1 MQLLRKTYDWILHWA
16 TTKYA
21 LPALAIL
28 SFAESSFFPIPPDVL
43 LIAMTVAVPMKAF
56 RYAAVCSVASVLGGM
71 FGYFLGWQFMD
82 LVGTPIVEFY
92 HFQEQFAKIGS
103 WYEEYNAWAVGA
115 AGFTPL
121 PYKVFTLAAGAF
133 EINFP
138 VFVLASLASRSARF
152 FIVAGLIYKFGAPI
166 KVFIE
171 KYFNILSIVFIVL
184 LFAGFVLVKYIF

>member
-1 MQLLRKTYDWILHWA
+1 MRLLRRTYDWILHWS
-16 TTKYA
+16 TTRYA

-43 LIAMTVAVPMKAF
+43 LIAMVVAVPMKAF

-71 FGYFLGWQFMD
+71 FGYLLGWQFME
-82 LVGTPIVEFY
+82 LVGTPIVNFY
-92 HFQEQFAKIGS
+92 HLQAQWDKIGG
-103 WYEEYNAWAVGA
+103 WYEKYNAWAVGA

-133 EINFP
+133 QINFP
-138 VFVLASLASRSARF
+138 VFVLASLVSRSARF
-152 FIVAGLIYKFGAPI
+152 FIVAGLIWKYGAPI
-166 KVFIE
+166 KNFIE

>member
-1 MQLLRKTYDWILHWA
+1 MRLLRRTYDWVLHWS
-16 TTKYA
+16 TTRYA

-43 LIAMTVAVPMKAF
+43 LIAMVVAVPMKAF

-71 FGYFLGWQFMD
+71 FGYLLGWQFMEAM
-82 LVGTPIVEFY
+82 GTPIVNFY
-92 HFQEQFAKIGS
+92 HLQAQWDKIGG

-133 EINFP
+133 QINFP
-138 VFVLASLASRSARF
+138 VFVLASLVSRSARF
-152 FIVAGLIYKFGAPI
+152 FIVAGLIWKYGAPI
-166 KVFIE
+166 KIFIE

>member
-1 MQLLRKTYDWILHWA
+1 MRLLRRTYDWILHWS
-16 TTKYA
+16 TTRYA

-43 LIAMTVAVPMKAF
+43 LIAMVVAVPMKAF

-71 FGYFLGWQFMD
+71 FGYLLGWQFMEM
-82 LVGTPIVEFY
+82 VGTPIVNFY
-92 HFQEQFAKIGS
+92 HLQAQWDKMGG
-103 WYEEYNAWAVGA
+103 WYEKYNAWAVGA

-133 EINFP
+133 QINFP
-138 VFVLASLASRSARF
+138 VFVLASLVSRSARF
-152 FIVAGLIYKFGAPI
+152 FIVAALIWKYGAPI
-166 KVFIE
+166 KIFIE
-171 KYFNILSIVFIVL
+171 KYFNIVSIVVIVL

>member
-1 MQLLRKTYDWILHWA
+1 MQLLRKTYDWILHWS

-171 KYFNILSIVFIVL
+171 KYFNLLSIVFIVL

>member
-1 MQLLRKTYDWILHWA
+1 MRLLRKTYDWILHWS

-28 SFAESSFFPIPPDVL
+28 AFAESSFFPIPPDVL
-43 LIAMTVAVPMKAF
+43 LIAMAVAVPMKAF

-92 HFQEQFAKIGS
+92 HFQEQFAKIGG

-138 VFVLASLASRSARF
+138 VFVLASLVSRSARF

-171 KYFNILSIVFIVL
+171 KYFNLLSIIFLVL
-184 LFAGFVLVKYIF
+184 LIAGFVLIKYIF

>member
-1 MQLLRKTYDWILHWA
+1 MRLLRKIYDWILHWSA
-16 TTKYA
+16 TKHA
-21 LPALAIL
+21 LPALAVL

-43 LIAMTVAVPMKAF
+43 LIAMAVALPLKAF
-56 RYAAVCSVASVLGGM
+56 RFAAVCSVASVLGGM
-71 FGYFLGWQFMD
+71 FGYLLGWQFMD
-82 LVGTPIVEFY
+82 LVGIHIVEFY
-92 HFQEQFAKIGS
+92 HLQAQWDKIGS
-103 WYEEYNAWAVGA
+103 WYNEYDAWAVGA

-138 VFVLASLASRSARF
+138 VFVLASLVSRSARF

>member
-1 MQLLRKTYDWILHWA
+1 MRLLRKTYDWVLHWSA
-16 TTKYA
+16 TKYA

-43 LIAMTVAVPMKAF
+43 LIAMAVAVPLKAF
-56 RYAAVCSVASVLGGM
+56 RFAAVCSVASVLGGM
-71 FGYFLGWQFMD
+71 FGYLLGWQFMD
-82 LVGTPIVEFY
+82 LVGSRIVEFY
-92 HFQEQFAKIGS
+92 HLQAQWDKIGG

-133 EINFP
+133 QINFP
-138 VFVLASLASRSARF
+138 VFVLASLVSRSARF

>member
-1 MQLLRKTYDWILHWA
+1 MRLLRKTYDWVLHWSS
-16 TTKYA
+16 TKYA

-43 LIAMTVAVPMKAF
+43 LVAMTVAVPLKAF

-82 LVGTPIVEFY
+82 VIGIRIVEFY
-92 HFQEQFAKIGS
+92 HFQEQFDKIGG
-103 WYEEYNAWAVGA
+103 WYEKYNAWAVGA

-133 EINFP
+133 QINFP
-138 VFVLASLASRSARF
+138 VFVLASLVSRSARF
-152 FIVAGLIYKFGAPI
+152 FIVAALIYKLGAPI

-184 LFAGFVLVKYIF
+184 LFGGFVLVKYIF

>member
-1 MQLLRKTYDWILHWA
+1 MRLLRKTYDWILHWSA
-16 TTKYA
+16 TKHA

-43 LIAMTVAVPMKAF
+43 LIAMAVAVPLKAF
-56 RYAAVCSVASVLGGM
+56 RFAAVCSVASVLGGM
-71 FGYFLGWQFMD
+71 FGYLLGWQFMD
-82 LVGTPIVEFY
+82 LVGIRIVEFY
-92 HFQEQFAKIGS
+92 HLQAQWDKIGG
-103 WYEEYNAWAVGA
+103 WYKEYNAWAVGA

-138 VFVLASLASRSARF
+138 VFVLASLVSRSARF

>member
-1 MQLLRKTYDWILHWA
+1 
-16 TTKYA
+16 
-21 LPALAIL
+21 
-28 SFAESSFFPIPPDVL
+28 
-43 LIAMTVAVPMKAF
+43 
-56 RYAAVCSVASVLGGM
+56 M
-71 FGYFLGWQFMD
+71 FGYLLGWQFMD
-82 LVGTPIVEFY
+82 LVGTRIVEFY

-133 EINFP
+133 EINFAI
-138 VFVLASLASRSARF
+138 FVLASLVSRSARF
-152 FIVAGLIYKFGAPI
+152 FIVAGLIYKYGAPI
-166 KVFIE
+166 KIFIE

>member
-1 MQLLRKTYDWILHWA
+1 MRLLRKTYDWILHWSS
-16 TTKYA
+16 TKYA

-43 LIAMTVAVPMKAF
+43 LIAMTVAVPLKAF

-82 LVGTPIVEFY
+82 VIGIRIVEFY
-92 HFQEQFAKIGS
+92 HFQEQFDKIGG
-103 WYEEYNAWAVGA
+103 WYEKYNAWAVGA

-133 EINFP
+133 QINFP
-138 VFVLASLASRSARF
+138 VFVLASLISRSARF
-152 FIVAGLIYKFGAPI
+152 FIVAALIYKFGAPI

-184 LFAGFVLVKYIF
+184 LFGGFVLVKYIF

>member
-1 MQLLRKTYDWILHWA
+1 MRFLRKTYDWILHWS

-43 LIAMTVAVPMKAF
+43 LIAMTVAIPMKAF

-71 FGYFLGWQFMD
+71 FGYLLGWQFMD
-82 LVGTPIVEFY
+82 LVGIHIVEFY
-92 HFQEQFAKIGS
+92 HLQAQWDKIGG
-103 WYEEYNAWAVGA
+103 WYEKYNAWAVGA

-138 VFVLASLASRSARF
+138 VFVLASLVSRSARF
-152 FIVAGLIYKFGAPI
+152 FIVAWLIYKYGAPI

-184 LFAGFVLVKYIF
+184 LFGGFVLVKYIF

>member
-1 MQLLRKTYDWILHWA
+1 MRLLRRTYDWILHWS

-43 LIAMTVAVPMKAF
+43 LIAMVVAVPIKAF

-71 FGYFLGWQFMD
+71 FGYLLGWQFMEM
-82 LVGTPIVEFY
+82 VGTPIVNFY
-92 HFQEQFAKIGS
+92 HLQAQWDKIGG

-133 EINFP
+133 QINFP
-138 VFVLASLASRSARF
+138 VFVLASLVSRSARF
-152 FIVAGLIYKFGAPI
+152 FIVAGLIWKFGAPI

>member
-1 MQLLRKTYDWILHWA
+1 MRLLRKTYDWVLHWS

-28 SFAESSFFPIPPDVL
+28 AFAESSFFPIPPDVL
-43 LIAMTVAVPMKAF
+43 LIAMAVAVPLKAF
-56 RYAAVCSVASVLGGM
+56 RFAAVCSAASVFGGM
-71 FGYFLGWQFMD
+71 FGYLLGWQFMD
-82 LVGTPIVEFY
+82 LVGIRIVEFY
-92 HFQEQFAKIGS
+92 HFQEQFDRIGR
-103 WYEEYNAWAVGA
+103 WYNEYNAWAVGA

-138 VFVLASLASRSARF
+138 VFVLASLVSRSARF

-166 KVFIE
+166 KIFIE

-184 LFAGFVLVKYIF
+184 LFAGFMLVKYIL

>member
-1 MQLLRKTYDWILHWA
+1 MRLLRRTYDWVLHWS
-16 TTKYA
+16 TTRYA

-43 LIAMTVAVPMKAF
+43 LIAMVVAVPMKAF

-71 FGYFLGWQFMD
+71 FGYLLGWQFMEA
-82 LVGTPIVEFY
+82 VGTPIVNFY
-92 HFQEQFAKIGS
+92 HLQAQWDKIGG

-133 EINFP
+133 QINFP
-138 VFVLASLASRSARF
+138 VFVLASLVSRSARF
-152 FIVAGLIYKFGAPI
+152 FIVAGLIWKYGAPI
-166 KVFIE
+166 KIFIE

>member
-1 MQLLRKTYDWILHWA
+1 MRLLRRTYDLILHWS
-16 TTKYA
+16 TTRYA

-43 LIAMTVAVPMKAF
+43 LIAMVVAVPMKAF

-71 FGYFLGWQFMD
+71 FGYLLGWQFME
-82 LVGTPIVEFY
+82 LVGTPIVNLY
-92 HFQEQFAKIGS
+92 HLQAQWDKIGG
-103 WYEEYNAWAVGA
+103 WYEKYNAWAVGA

-133 EINFP
+133 HINFP
-138 VFVLASLASRSARF
+138 VFVLASLVSRSARF
-152 FIVAGLIYKFGAPI
+152 FIVAGLIWKYGAPI

>member
-1 MQLLRKTYDWILHWA
+1 MRLLRKTYDWILHWSA
-16 TTKYA
+16 TKYA
-21 LPALAIL
+21 VPALFIL
-28 SFAESSFFPIPPDVL
+28 AFAESSFFPIPPDVL
-43 LIAMTVAVPMKAF
+43 LIAMAVAVPLKAF
-56 RYAAVCSVASVLGGM
+56 RFAAVCSIGSVLGGM
-71 FGYFLGWQFMD
+71 FGYLLGWQFMD
-82 LVGTPIVEFY
+82 LVGTRIVEFY
-92 HFQEQFAKIGS
+92 HFQEQWDKIGG

-138 VFVLASLASRSARF
+138 IFVLASFVSRSARF
-152 FIVAGLIYKFGAPI
+152 FIVAGLIYKYGAPI
-166 KVFIE
+166 KAFIE

>member
-1 MQLLRKTYDWILHWA
+1 MQLIRKTYDWILHWS

-43 LIAMTVAVPMKAF
+43 LIAMAVAVPLKAF
-56 RYAAVCSVASVLGGM
+56 RFAAVCSVASVFGGM
-71 FGYFLGWQFMD
+71 FGYLLGWQFMD
-82 LVGTPIVEFY
+82 LVGIHIVEFY
-92 HFQEQFAKIGS
+92 HLQTQWAKIGS
-103 WYEEYNAWAVGA
+103 WYEEYNAWAVGV

-138 VFVLASLASRSARF
+138 VFVLASLVSRSARF
-152 FIVAGLIYKFGAPI
+152 FIVAWLIFKYGAPI

>member
-1 MQLLRKTYDWILHWA
+1 MQFLRKTYDWILHWS

-28 SFAESSFFPIPPDVL
+28 AFAESSFFPIPPDVL
-43 LIAMTVAVPMKAF
+43 LIAMAVAVPMKAF

-82 LVGTPIVEFY
+82 AVGTPIVEFY

-138 VFVLASLASRSARF
+138 VFVLASLVSRSARF

-171 KYFNILSIVFIVL
+171 KYFNLLSIAFLVL
-184 LFAGFVLVKYIF
+184 LVAGFVLIKYIF